1 MNQKEL
7 QNKREQLEK
16 KLKSKEN
23 AHAQKFNYIAS
34 ESAYR
39 DSCKEISV
47 IYKELF
53 EVCMELGDP
62 IPVIIKNKS
71 S

>member
-7 QNKREQLEK
+7 QNKREQLENR
-16 KLKSKEN
+16 LKSKQN
-23 AHAQKFNYIAS
+23 AHAQKFNHIAS

-39 DSCKEISV
+39 ESCKELNA
-47 IYKELF
+47 IYQELF
-53 EVCMELGDP
+53 EVCMDLGDP